1 MYILQKRRYAMNT
14 HTDSRVLE
22 KFLKYIKI
30 NTRSSAG
37 SDTVPSTPGQLEL
50 AGILCNELKE
60 AGAENVL
67 MTEKGYVYGFLPAT
81 AGLENVPV
89 FGFIAHMDTSDAA
102 SGENIKPDIIRYDGT
117 PVPLGTSGKI
127 LSETLFPDLAELR
140 GDTLVVTDGTTL
152 LGADDKGGC
161 AEIITALEK
170 IVKENIPHG
179 PLAFAFTPDEEIGC
193 GMDHFEVEKFGAAF
207 AFTLDGGKVNLYE
220 YENFNAAGATILFHG
235 LPVHPGS
242 AKGKMINA
250 LSLAWEF
257 HSLLPAEEVPE
268 KTENY
273 EGFYFLHELSGS
285 SSEAKAQYL
294 LRDHDQKKFEAR
306 KAKIRE
312 ITLLLQEKYGRNS
325 LEAILADQYENMAEV
340 MEKYPFMKELAFD
353 AIKEA
358 GFSPA
363 SVPIRGGTDG
373 ARLSFMGVPCPNLGT
388 GGGNYHGEYEYIS
401 VEKMEKSVEIIIN
414 IVKGTVKRFAK
425 Q

>member
-1 MYILQKRRYAMNT
+1 MNKNAE
-14 HTDSRVLE
+14 SSVLE
-22 KFLKYIKI
+22 KFLKYIKTD
-30 NTRSSAG
+30 TRSSAE
-37 SDTVPSTPGQLEL
+37 SNTVPSTPGQLEL
-50 AGILCNELKE
+50 AKILCEDLKN
-60 AGAENVL
+60 AGAVNTTV
-67 MTEKGYVYGFLPAT
+67 TEKGYVYGFLPPSE
-81 AGLENVPV
+81 GLENIPC

-102 SGENIKPDIIRYDGT
+102 SGKNITPSLVKYDGT
-117 PVPLGTSGKI
+117 PIPLGTSGKI
-127 LSETLFPDLAELR
+127 LSETLFPELAHLR

-161 AEIITALEK
+161 AEIIAALEK

-193 GMDHFEVEKFGAAF
+193 GMDHFDVEKFGAEF
-207 AFTLDGGKVNLYE
+207 AFTMDGGSVELYE
-220 YENFNAAGATILFHG
+220 YENFNAASATVLFHG

-257 HSLLPAEEVPE
+257 HSHLPAEEVPE

-273 EGFYFLHELSGS
+273 EGFYFLHALNGS
-285 SSEAKAQYL
+285 SSEAKSQYL
-294 LRDHDQKKFEAR
+294 LRDHDKEKFEAR
-306 KAKIRE
+306 KAKIKE
-312 ITLLLQEKYGRNS
+312 ITFLLQKKYGEKS
-325 LEAILADQYENMAEV
+325 VEAKISDQYENMAQLMV
-340 MEKYPFMKELAFD
+340 KYPFMKDLAFD

-358 GFSPA
+358 SLTPRT
-363 SVPIRGGTDG
+363 VPIRGGTDG
-373 ARLSFMGVPCPNLGT
+373 SRLSFMGIPCPNLGT

-425 Q
+425 

>member
-1 MYILQKRRYAMNT
+1 MNKNAE
-14 HTDSRVLE
+14 SSVLK
-22 KFLKYIKI
+22 KFLKYIKTD
-30 NTRSSAG
+30 TRSSAE
-37 SDTVPSTPGQLEL
+37 SNTVPSTPGQLEL
-50 AGILCNELKE
+50 AKILCEDLKN
-60 AGAENVL
+60 AGAVNTTV
-67 MTEKGYVYGFLPAT
+67 TEKGYVYGFLPPSE
-81 AGLENVPV
+81 GLENIPC

-102 SGENIKPDIIRYDGT
+102 SGKNITPSLVKYDGT
-117 PVPLGTSGKI
+117 PIPLGTSGKI
-127 LSETLFPDLAELR
+127 LSETLFPELAHLR

-161 AEIITALEK
+161 AEIIAALEK

-193 GMDHFEVEKFGAAF
+193 GMDHFDVEKFGAEF
-207 AFTLDGGKVNLYE
+207 AFTMDGGSVELYE
-220 YENFNAAGATILFHG
+220 YENFNAAGATVLFHG

-257 HSLLPAEEVPE
+257 HSHLPAEEVPE

-273 EGFYFLHELSGS
+273 EGFYFLHALNGS
-285 SSEAKAQYL
+285 SSEAKSQYL
-294 LRDHDQKKFEAR
+294 LRDHDKEKFEAR
-306 KAKIRE
+306 KAKIKE
-312 ITLLLQEKYGRNS
+312 ITFLLQKKYGEKS
-325 LEAILADQYENMAEV
+325 VEAKISDQYENMAQLMV
-340 MEKYPFMKELAFD
+340 KYPFMKDLAFD

-358 GFSPA
+358 SLTPRT
-363 SVPIRGGTDG
+363 VPIRGGTDG
-373 ARLSFMGVPCPNLGT
+373 SRLSFMGIPCPNLGT

-425 Q
+425 

>member
-1 MYILQKRRYAMNT
+1 MNKNAE
-14 HTDSRVLE
+14 SSVLK
-22 KFLKYIKI
+22 KFLKYIKTD
-30 NTRSSAG
+30 TRSSAE
-37 SDTVPSTPGQLEL
+37 SNTVPSTPGQLEL
-50 AGILCNELKE
+50 AKILCEDLKN
-60 AGAENVL
+60 AGAVNTTV
-67 MTEKGYVYGFLPAT
+67 TEKGYVYGFLPPSE
-81 AGLENVPV
+81 GLENIPC

-102 SGENIKPDIIRYDGT
+102 SGKNITPSLVKYDGT
-117 PVPLGTSGKI
+117 PIPLGTSGKI
-127 LSETLFPDLAELR
+127 LSETLFPELAHLR

-161 AEIITALEK
+161 AEIIAALEK

-193 GMDHFEVEKFGAAF
+193 GMDHFDVEKFGAEF
-207 AFTLDGGKVNLYE
+207 AFTMDGGSVELYE
-220 YENFNAAGATILFHG
+220 YENFNAASATVLFHG

-257 HSLLPAEEVPE
+257 HSHLPAEEVPE

-273 EGFYFLHELSGS
+273 EGFYFLHALNGS
-285 SSEAKAQYL
+285 SSEAKSQYL
-294 LRDHDQKKFEAR
+294 LRDHDKEKFEAR
-306 KAKIRE
+306 KAKIKE
-312 ITLLLQEKYGRNS
+312 ITFLLQKKYGEKS
-325 LEAILADQYENMAEV
+325 VEAKISDQYENMAQLMV
-340 MEKYPFMKELAFD
+340 KYPFMKDLAFD

-358 GFSPA
+358 SLTPRT
-363 SVPIRGGTDG
+363 VPIRGGTDG
-373 ARLSFMGVPCPNLGT
+373 SRLSFMGIPCPNLGT

-425 Q
+425 